1 MKTSGYP
8 KGSPHDKPKPAPKP
22 KPKPGGYPKP
32 KPKPGGYPK
41 GSPHEGIAAPL
52 VKAMSKQ
59 SKSVKVVPNKVNTR
73 QQKLKEEAKAKKS
86 LALERYSDK
95 KKKKGL

>member
-1 MKTSGYP
+1 MGNMKTSGYP
-8 KGSPHDKPKPAPKP
+8 KGSPHDKPKPA
-22 KPKPGGYPKP
+22 PKP

-59 SKSVKVVPNKVNTR
+59 SKSVKVVPNTVKTR
-73 QQKLKEEAKAKKS
+73 EQRLKEDAKVKA
-86 LALERYSDK
+86 AAAPK
-95 KKKKGL
+95 KKEK

>member
-1 MKTSGYP
+1 MGNMKTSGYP
-8 KGSPHDKPKPAPKP
+8 KGSPHDKPKPA
-22 KPKPGGYPKP
+22 PKP

-73 QQKLKEEAKAKKS
+73 EQKLKEEAKAKKS
-86 LALERYSDK
+86 VALERSSDK

>member
-1 MKTSGYP
+1 MGNMKTSGYP
-8 KGSPHDKPKPAPKP
+8 KGSPHDKPKPA
-22 KPKPGGYPKP
+22 PKP

-86 LALERYSDK
+86 LELERYSDK